1 MANDPRTSDLEKAA
15 AARASLRFVHDGNIV
30 GLGTG
35 STAAHA
41 VRFLGERVRAG
52 LKIRGIPTSVQTRDL
67 ASSVGIPLTTF
78 DEIQSIGLQP
88 IDVTIDGADEFD
100 AQLRL
105 IKGGGGALLREKI
118 IASASKQVVI
128 IADSSKQ
135 VAMLGKFPLPV
146 EVIPFAESLV
156 AARIAALGATVKL
169 RKDAKGNPFVSDEG
183 HHILDCSFGQIP
195 DPPALARTLSD
206 MAGIVEHGLFIGLA
220 TMVLVAKGG
229 NVTEL
234 RPRAE

>member
-1 MANDPRTSDLEKAA
+1 
-15 AARASLRFVHDGNIV
+15 
-30 GLGTG
+30 
-35 STAAHA
+35 
-41 VRFLGERVRAG
+41 
-52 LKIRGIPTSVQTRDL
+52 
-67 ASSVGIPLTTF
+67 VGIPLTTF